1 MTMTEK
7 KHAIKP
13 YPLGAHVEDGAI
25 RFAYASG
32 KKDCGI
38 LIYDRKSGKKTHRV
52 PFRQEERMG
61 NVYCKYLEL
70 EPENVGYQFYE
81 GERTVPDLHAQ
92 GFLRKPAYG
101 KIRKPADRIAV
112 FPNEDFDWEQDMHP
126 MLPYE
131 DSTCYCLHVRGFT
144 MHASSQVTHRGT
156 FAGVVEKLDYLQEI
170 GVTTVEFQ
178 PVYEFDETPE
188 KTVPKT
194 SGELAAVAGEKNGEG
209 KLPGYRVLNYWGYR
223 EGFYYAPKAAY
234 AAGEDPAEEFRL
246 MVKEFHKRKMEVILQ
261 FYFPRGMDAAEI
273 GNILRFWVLSYHV
286 DGFHLMGEGVPAQM
300 LAGDPALSG
309 TKLWHYSF
317 DTEQLYD
324 PAVKPEYRNLAEY
337 RDDYLYTMRRFL
349 KGDDNMLSGVL
360 YEMRHIPANM
370 GRIHYL
376 SNYYGFTLMDM
387 VSYDHKHN
395 EANGEN
401 NRDGSDNNHSVNF
414 GHEGPC
420 SDPIITQQ
428 RERAIMNMLGT
439 LLLSLGT
446 PMLLAG
452 DEFGNS
458 QNGNNNAYT
467 QDNETTW
474 LDWDWLYSTEQ
485 TAELKL
491 FNLTSR
497 LIALRK
503 ARDLYNHED
512 FFTRLSKI
520 GLLKKSDR
528 VHWFLPNGKTPHD
541 ADWTNPSVRSFA
553 MQLLSPDEPSL
564 LILVNGSDENV
575 RFHLPNDIE
584 WEMIWSSA
592 EIAGEYPGQGTQI
605 EKLAEFDEEAED
617 KPAGRFRNHLQRL
630 NTMYWQMDENAD
642 SLNSADDGLSED
654 DPTLWTLPALSI
666 SAMKQISTD

>member
-1 MTMTEK
+1 
-7 KHAIKP
+7 
-13 YPLGAHVEDGAI
+13 
-25 RFAYASG
+25 
-32 KKDCGI
+32 
-38 LIYDRKSGKKTHRV
+38 
-52 PFRQEERMG
+52 
-61 NVYCKYLEL
+61 
-70 EPENVGYQFYE
+70 
-81 GERTVPDLHAQ
+81 
-92 GFLRKPAYG
+92 
-101 KIRKPADRIAV
+101 
-112 FPNEDFDWEQDMHP
+112 
-126 MLPYE
+126 
-131 DSTCYCLHVRGFT
+131 
-144 MHASSQVTHRGT
+144 
-156 FAGVVEKLDYLQEI
+156 
-170 GVTTVEFQ
+170 
-178 PVYEFDETPE
+178 
-188 KTVPKT
+188 
-194 SGELAAVAGEKNGEG
+194 
-209 KLPGYRVLNYWGYR
+209 
-223 EGFYYAPKAAY
+223 
-234 AAGEDPAEEFRL
+234 
-246 MVKEFHKRKMEVILQ
+246 
-261 FYFPRGMDAAEI
+261 
-273 GNILRFWVLSYHV
+273 
-286 DGFHLMGEGVPAQM
+286 
-300 LAGDPALSG
+300 
-309 TKLWHYSF
+309 
-317 DTEQLYD
+317 
-324 PAVKPEYRNLAEY
+324 
-337 RDDYLYTMRRFL
+337 
-349 KGDDNMLSGVL
+349 
-360 YEMRHIPANM
+360 
-370 GRIHYL
+370 
-376 SNYYGFTLMDM
+376 
-387 VSYDHKHN
+387 
-395 EANGEN
+395 
-401 NRDGSDNNHSVNF
+401 
-414 GHEGPC
+414 
-420 SDPIITQQ
+420 
-428 RERAIMNMLGT
+428 MLGT

-666 SAMKQISTD
+666 SRFRRIDAQRTAQRIGAYINTQTAHPKRPVTGGPRMREMRMLHLQRLPDTSNTSNEPIASNASNACPQ